1 MPISRSA
8 FLRLGATGVTA
19 AASGVLGA
27 GVALG
32 APPPATPQGDDV
44 GFLAFGAVGERT
56 ALAFYRQAL
65 STPGLFE
72 AGERSDLV
80 QARRAKRQ
88 HLIKLNAVLA
98 SDAVAFDDFRVDLP
112 KTAFST
118 HARAVALGES
128 LEELLVGV
136 YLYGAGYAAD
146 PGTRLLIARLLTVV
160 YGAGYAADPGTRL
173 LIARLLTVDGQLLG
187 AMRAMAGKPSNTGL
201 PTPLSTEQAGDAL
214 DKLLTVPGSPGGG

>member
-44 GFLAFGAVGERT
+44 GFLAVGVGERA

-98 SDAVAFDDFRVDLP
+98 SDAVASDDFRVDLP

-136 YLYGAGYAAD
+136 YL
-146 PGTRLLIARLLTVV
+146 

-214 DKLLTVPGSPGGG
+214 DKLLAVPGSPGGG